1 MEQADNLI
9 VVFENDGIFHH
20 SSLSFYIDD
29 VSFQYIYT
37 LHNRSVIKELFF
49 PDQILNL

>member
-20 SSLSFYIDD
+20 SSVSFYIDD
-29 VSFQYIYT
+29 VSFGSKRTIFS
-37 LHNRSVIKELFF
+37 RSNFKFMTFL
-49 PDQILNL
+49 